1 MKNFAVIDSD
11 NTIINLIIAE
21 SIEIA
26 EGLTGKT
33 CIEYD
38 LDETLLDLTWSFDG
52 ENFIA
57 PEPVEQI
64 PNDEVIIT
72 DDTEPEPGFT
82 RPE

>member
-11 NTIINLIIAE
+11 NTIINLIVAD
-21 SIEIA
+21 SIETA
-26 EGLTGKT
+26 ENVTGKT

-38 LDETLLDLTWSFDG
+38 LDENLLDLTWTYDG
-52 ENFIA
+52 ESFIA
-57 PEPVEQI
+57 PEPVEQT
-64 PNDEVIIT
+64 PTDEVIIT